1 MPQVPADNPIL
12 RIITLLLIIINGICV
27 YVIAPRILIN

>member
-12 RIITLLLIIINGICV
+12 RIITLLLIIINGICE
-27 YVIAPRILIN
+27 YVN